1 MEWIQSTL
9 RFKSDDNLRYK
20 FQLIHFDN
28 PEFPVVKGEP
38 YTGEYLEKLEKA
50 EDELGS
56 VLWLDAI
63 NLFLPFV
70 VSDIARS
77 RNVRTQSMSLLCLG
91 EGTGAC
97 GIGMSSTKFFSRS
110 VITDLE
116 PLLPL
121 LQLNASLNESCE
133 AYTLDW
139 MNRSSFFDDGQNF
152 QNFDIIVGC
161 EVLYGNRFA
170 WPDLLGTIQESCRD
184 SSSIVYICVTLR
196 NARRDLED
204 FWENFL
210 SKIFTTINE
219 VSLSETVSVIKAT
232 GLVRR

>member
-9 RFKSDDNLRYK
+9 RFKSDQSRYK
-20 FQLIHFDN
+20 FQLVHFDN
-28 PEFPVVKGEP
+28 PDFPVVKGEI
-38 YTGEYLEKLEKA
+38 YTGVEFLQRLEKA
-50 EDELGS
+50 QDELGS

-70 VSDIARS
+70 CSDISRS
-77 RNVRTQSMSLLCLG
+77 RKSHQPLSLLCLG

-97 GIGMSSTKFFSRS
+97 GIGMSATNFFNRT

-133 AYTLDW
+133 AYSLDW
-139 MNRSSFFDDGQNF
+139 MNRSAFFSDQKNSH
-152 QNFDIIVGC
+152 NFDIVVGC

-170 WPDLLGTIQESCRD
+170 WPDLLGTILDSVRD

-196 NARRDLED
+196 NARHDLED
-204 FWENFL
+204 FWNNYL
-210 SKIFTTINE
+210 SNHFSQISEFE
-219 VSLSETVSVIKAT
+219 LSDNVSVIKAT
-232 GLVRR
+232 GLVSN